1 MINQGVSPS
10 NIILFTFTNKAA
22 REIKERVISFIGKEG
37 EKITVG
43 TYHSICVRFLRR
55 YAEKIGFSNKFS
67 IFDVEDSANVLK
79 KLCKPSG
86 IEPKRASDYISD
98 CKKRCLTPEQAI
110 RRASGFD
117 QKLAAIYRD
126 YQAELKKQDS
136 MDFDDLIINTILLFQ
151 NNPDVLQRINNQYTY
166 ITADEFHDSSK
177 TDLRLMALLAGER
190 QNICMILDP
199 DQSIYGFR
207 GASLD
212 SVLGV
217 DKIFPDL
224 KTFVLHR
231 NYRSSQ
237 TIVNA
242 ACSLINKNTKTIK
255 KELYSLND
263 VGEELIFFAE
273 DDQEKE
279 ALRCVKLIKTLTNPK
294 FGLQNKDICILY
306 RMGYMSRVL
315 EEAFLKNSIPYKIVG
330 GLPFCSRKEIKDILS
345 YARVVFNPYDFESYK
360 RSIAIPKR
368 GIGETTLEKIK
379 VFARHNYSEPID
391 FVTASSEIAIKG
403 KTRTNMDGYVNLINR
418 LTTMY
423 ENNVEPQV
431 FIKEIIDSINYIQII
446 KDSEPLK
453 SQQDERI
460 ANLQELLNIASTFDT
475 INDFLENMSLNS
487 NIDETEEKDQVCM
500 MTEHASKGLEFPAVI
515 IVGCNEGTAPHYKAV
530 TQDDIEEERRLFY
543 VGMTRAEKYLFL
555 TRPKK
560 IIQQGRFNYPLE
572 SRFIKEIDSKY
583 LKRF

>member
-1 MINQGVSPS
+1 MINQGVHPE

-22 REIKERVISFIGKEG
+22 REIKERVISFIGDEG
-37 EKITVG
+37 KKITVG

-55 YAEKIGFSNKFS
+55 YADRIGFTNKFT
-67 IFDVEDSANVLK
+67 IFDTDDCANILK
-79 KLCKPSG
+79 KICKTHN
-86 IEPKRASDYISD
+86 IDPKRAADYISN
-98 CKKRCLTPEQAI
+98 CKKRCQTPEQAI
-110 RRASGFD
+110 RRAVGFD
-117 QKLAAIYRD
+117 QKLSGVYRD
-126 YQAELKKQDS
+126 YQKELKLQDG

-151 NNPDVLQRINNQYTY
+151 NNPDVLQRVNEQYTY

-207 GASLD
+207 GASLE

-217 DKIFPDL
+217 DKIFQNL

-263 VGEELIFFAE
+263 VGEELIFFTE

-279 ALRCVKLIKTLTNPK
+279 ALRCVKLIKTLTSQ

-345 YARVVFNPYDFESYK
+345 YARVVFNPHDFEAYK
-360 RSIAIPKR
+360 RSLGIPKR
-368 GIGETTLEKIK
+368 GIGEATLEKIK
-379 VFARHNYSEPID
+379 TYARHTYTEPID
-391 FVTASSEIAIKG
+391 FITASRELPIKG
-403 KTRTNMDGYVNLINR
+403 KSRTNMDLYIDLIDR
-418 LTTMY
+418 LTEMY
-423 ENNVEPQV
+423 EENVEPV
-431 FIKEIIDSINYIQII
+431 KFIKAIIDSINYIQQI

-453 SQQDERI
+453 SQQEERI
-460 ANLQELLNIASTFDT
+460 ANIGELLNIASTFDT
-475 INDFLENMSLNS
+475 IVDFLENMSLNS
-487 NIDETEEKDQVCM
+487 SMESEEEKDQICL

-515 IVGCNEGTAPHYKAV
+515 IVGCNEGTAPHYKAS
-530 TQDDIEEERRLFY
+530 TLDDIEEERRLFY
-543 VGMTRAEKYLFL
+543 VAMTRAEKYLFL
-555 TRPKK
+555 SRPKK
-560 IIQQGRFNYPLE
+560 VIQQGRANYPLE
-572 SRFIKEIDSKY
+572 SRFIREIDKKY

>member
-1 MINQGVSPS
+1 MINQGVHPE

-22 REIKERVISFIGKEG
+22 REIKERVISFIGDEG
-37 EKITVG
+37 KKITVG

-55 YAEKIGFSNKFS
+55 YADRIGFTNKFT
-67 IFDVEDSANVLK
+67 IFDTDDCANILK
-79 KLCKPSG
+79 KICKVHN
-86 IEPKRASDYISD
+86 IDPKRAADYISS
-98 CKKRCLTPEQAI
+98 CKKRCHTPEQAI
-110 RRASGFD
+110 RRAVGFD
-117 QKLAAIYRD
+117 QKLAGVYRD
-126 YQAELKKQDS
+126 YQKELKLQDG

-151 NNPDVLQRINNQYTY
+151 NNPDVLKRVNEQYTY

-207 GASLD
+207 GASLE

-217 DKIFPDL
+217 DKIFQDL

-263 VGEELIFFAE
+263 VGEDLIFFEE

-279 ALRCVKLIKTLTNPK
+279 ALRCVKLIKTLTSQFN
-294 FGLQNKDICILY
+294 LQNKDICILY

-345 YARVVFNPYDFESYK
+345 YARVVFNPHDFEAYK
-360 RSIAIPKR
+360 RSLGIPKR
-368 GIGETTLEKIK
+368 GIGEATLEKIK
-379 VFARHNYSEPID
+379 TFARHNYSEPVD
-391 FVTASSEIAIKG
+391 FITASREIPIKG
-403 KTRTNMDGYVNLINR
+403 KSRINMDLYVALIDR
-418 LTTMY
+418 LTKMY
-423 ENNVEPQV
+423 EDNVEPV
-431 FIKEIIDSINYIQII
+431 AFIKAIIDSINYIQQI

-453 SQQDERI
+453 SQQEERI
-460 ANLQELLNIASTFDT
+460 ANIGELLNIASTFDT
-475 INDFLENMSLNS
+475 IVDFLENMSLNS
-487 NIDETEEKDQVCM
+487 NMESEEEKDQICL

-515 IVGCNEGTAPHYKAV
+515 IVGCNEGTAPHYKAS
-530 TQDDIEEERRLFY
+530 TLDDIEEERRLFY
-543 VGMTRAEKYLFL
+543 VAMTRAEKYLFL
-555 TRPKK
+555 SRPKK
-560 IIQQGRFNYPLE
+560 VIQQGRANYPLE
-572 SRFIKEIDSKY
+572 SRFIREIDKKY